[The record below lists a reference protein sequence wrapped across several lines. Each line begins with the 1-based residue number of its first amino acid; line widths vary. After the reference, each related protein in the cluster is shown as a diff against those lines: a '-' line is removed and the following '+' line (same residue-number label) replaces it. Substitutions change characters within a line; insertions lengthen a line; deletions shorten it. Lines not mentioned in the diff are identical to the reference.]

1 MKTMKTINI
10 NLVAF
15 LVTVVFLGSCKKDDF
30 NAADANN
37 INGLGGDTWVK
48 GPIDK
53 WIFDTLTTP
62 YNISVKYKWDQ
73 FESLD
78 NITKTLVPPKEENV
92 IPILSAVKK
101 VWIDPYIATAGESFF
116 KKITPKFMYLL
127 GSYAYNSD
135 GSVTGGSAEG
145 GVKILLLNVNG
156 AKTKG
161 MAGYSIDD
169 SCLIKEMLHVIHHE
183 FAHILH
189 QNILYPVDF
198 KNLNP
203 SLITSNWGDY
213 GTGSICSSDV
223 DAWKDGFAS
232 AYAMNVSDDD
242 FVETVS
248 IMLVNGK
255 EGWESLIASVP
266 PGVSNRGTTQAQ
278 AIARLR
284 AKESIVVNYYKQA
297 WGIDFYTLQARVRA
311 AVKSLIY

>member
-1 MKTMKTINI
+1 MKTVNI
-10 NLVAF
+10 YLVACVATLTF
-15 LVTVVFLGSCKKDDF
+15 FTSCKKDDF

-37 INGLGGDTWVK
+37 ITGLGGDTWVK
-48 GPIDK
+48 GPIDR
-53 WIFDTLTTP
+53 WVFDTLTTP
-62 YNISVKYKWDQ
+62 YNMSVKYKWDQ
-73 FESLD
+73 FENLED
-78 NITKTLVPPKEENV
+78 ITKTLVPPKEENV

-101 VWIDPYIATAGESFF
+101 VWIDPYIAVGGEAFF
-116 KKITPKFMYLL
+116 KKITPKFMYLI
-127 GSYAYNSD
+127 GSYAYEAN
-135 GSVTGGSAEG
+135 GAVKQGAAEG

-161 MAGYSIDD
+161 MAGYSIGD

-203 SLITSNWGDY
+203 SLITSNWADY
-213 GTGSICSSDV
+213 GSGSICSSDV
-223 DAWKDGFAS
+223 EAWKDGFAT

-255 EGWESLIASVP
+255 EGWEKLLASIP

-297 WGIDFYTLQARVRA
+297 WGIDFYSLQARVRA